1 MSAEAGGRRPQGAEP
16 GECAGTTLV
25 CFAVEREAAAF
36 KGLASARPRV
46 RVLVTGMGRDN
57 AARSV
62 RAALAGQRPKLVLTC
77 GFAGGLNPDL
87 ATGTVVYAADAET
100 GLGPLLLAAGARP
113 ARFHCARQV
122 ACTAASKRAA
132 WAATGADAVEMES
145 QAIRALCL
153 EQNIPSA
160 TVRVILDSVSED
172 LPLDFNLLMTPD
184 QRLDIV
190 KLTLALMKSPAKAG
204 ALLRLGRQ
212 SRSAA
217 RKLADVLASVVD
229 RAAL

>member
-1 MSAEAGGRRPQGAEP
+1 VRNAECPAI
-16 GECAGTTLV
+16 TLV
-25 CFAVEREAAAF
+25 CFAVKTEAAAF
-36 KGLASARPRV
+36 EGLASARPRV
-46 RVLVTGMGRDN
+46 RMLVTGMGWEN
-57 AARSV
+57 AARRV
-62 RAALAGQRPKLVLTC
+62 RAALAAERPKLVLSC

-100 GLGPLLLAAGARP
+100 GLGAVLLAAGARP
-113 ARFHCARQV
+113 ARFHCGRQA

-145 QAIRALCL
+145 QVIRALCH
-153 EQNIPSA
+153 EQRIPSA

-184 QRLDIV
+184 QRLDPV
-190 KLTLALMKSPAKAG
+190 KLTLALLKSPAKVG
-204 ALLRLGRQ
+204 ALIRLRRQ

-217 RKLADVLASVVD
+217 RKLADVLARVMD
-229 RAAL
+229 RAEVTGFLS